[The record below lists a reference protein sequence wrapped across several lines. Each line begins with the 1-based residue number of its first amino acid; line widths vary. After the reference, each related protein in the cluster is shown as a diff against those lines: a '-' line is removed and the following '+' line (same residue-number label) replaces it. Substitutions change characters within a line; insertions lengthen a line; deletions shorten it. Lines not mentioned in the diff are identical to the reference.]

1 MSSTLRPTK
10 NKKNYKKIIRII
22 KEIRRIIEK
31 YKKRNIKKI
40 ITTKKTI

>member
-10 NKKNYKKIIRII
+10 IRRINKNY

-31 YKKRNIKKI
+31 YKKGNIKKI

>member
-10 NKKNYKKIIRII
+10 NKKNY